1 MTGAEE
7 YIPLVD
13 MSEEE
18 NSTRRFSGSSG
29 ADGEDEYSSSYTE
42 DTDETTYSD
51 MDENLNEIVDMLTF
65 LRDGLKG
72 MNSHVKTLKEPMMD
86 VLLEQMTDPSH
97 LETSPFRKATFR
109 LSVALPTMS
118 LDRRYPYKEI
128 VEKLR
133 DYIFGEGLVASDGQI
148 RINPTLRTL
157 FEFQESETN
166 TTFPKLL
173 QGLRHV
179 LV

>member
-1 MTGAEE
+1 MTAIEE
-7 YIPLVD
+7 YIPLID

-18 NSTRRFSGSSG
+18 NRTRLSSGSSG
-29 ADGEDEYSSSYTE
+29 VDGEDEYSSSCTE
-42 DTDETTYSD
+42 ETDETTYSE
-51 MDENLNEIVDMLTF
+51 MEENLNGIVDMLTF

-72 MNSHVKTLKEPMMD
+72 MNSHVKTLEEPMMD
-86 VLLEQMTDPSH
+86 VLLEQMTDPNH

-109 LSVALPTMS
+109 LAVALPTMG
-118 LDRRYPYKEI
+118 LERRYPYKDI

-133 DYIFGEGLVASDGQI
+133 HYIFSEELVASDGQI
-148 RINPTLRTL
+148 CINPTLRTL
-157 FEFQESETN
+157 FEFQESEVN

-173 QGLRHV
+173 QKLRHV

>member
-1 MTGAEE
+1 MTGIEE
-7 YIPLVD
+7 YVPLID
-13 MSEEE
+13 MSDC
-18 NSTRRFSGSSG
+18 SGSSSG
-29 ADGEDEYSSSYTE
+29 NADDEYSSSCS
-42 DTDETTYSD
+42 DDTTYSD
-51 MDENLNEIVDMLTF
+51 MEENLNGIVDMLTF

-72 MNSHVKTLKEPMMD
+72 MNSHVKTLEEPMME

-109 LSVALPTMS
+109 LAVALPT
-118 LDRRYPYKEI
+118 LNIERRYPYKDI

-133 DYIFGEGLVASDGQI
+133 QYIFNEGLVLPDGQI
-148 RINPTLRTL
+148 RINQTLRTL
-157 FEFQESETN
+157 FEFQDSEVD

-173 QGLRHV
+173 QKLRHV